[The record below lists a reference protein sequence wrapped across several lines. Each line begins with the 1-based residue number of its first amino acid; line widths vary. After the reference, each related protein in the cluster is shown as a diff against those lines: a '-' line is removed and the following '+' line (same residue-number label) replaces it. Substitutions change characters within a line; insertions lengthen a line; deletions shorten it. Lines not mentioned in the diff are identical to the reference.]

1 MAKTANKRGLRK
13 GKKVKRTRCNRRK
26 MTGGVSFNTPTGSFT
41 NPIEYNRYEGGDP
54 SRDVIATRNLPFS
67 LVGGKTRRKRRNKRR
82 TGKKIRRMRRKSR
95 KMCGGG
101 GSLVGT
107 DIATGLNTADTNQTL
122 AFGTTGGS
130 EYILN
135 TITGRDIV
143 DGDILI
149 PKDHMVPMA

>member
-1 MAKTANKRGLRK
+1 MAKTSNKRGLRK
-13 GKKVKRTRCNRRK
+13 GKTMKRTRCNRRK
-26 MTGGVSFNTPTGSFT
+26 MTGGVVFNTPTGSFT

-54 SRDVIATRNLPFS
+54 SRDVISSRNLPFS
-67 LVGGKTRRKRRNKRR
+67 HVGGKTRRKCRNKRR
-82 TGKKIRRMRRKSR
+82 TGKKLRRRRRKSR
-95 KMCGGG
+95 KIRGGG

-107 DIATGLNTADTNQTL
+107 DIATGVNTANTNQAL

-135 TITGRDIV
+135 TLTGKDVI
-143 DGDILI
+143 DGDNLI

>member
-1 MAKTANKRGLRK
+1 MAKTVYKRGLRK
-13 GKKVKRTRCNRRK
+13 GKKVKRTKCNGRR

-41 NPIEYNRYEGGDP
+41 NPIEYNRYDGGDP
-54 SRDVIATRNLPFS
+54 SRDIIASRNLPFS

-82 TGKKIRRMRRKSR
+82 TGKKIRRMRGKSR

-107 DIATGLNTADTNQTL
+107 DIFTGVNTANTNNIL

-130 EYILN
+130 EHMLN
-135 TITGRDIV
+135 TITG
-143 DGDILI
+143 GDVNNGDNLI
-149 PKDHMVPMA
+149 PNDHMVPMA